1 MRVITSSAFAVAL
14 LAVSKHAR
22 SEEVLSTTECEII
35 ANPPAFNHRLV
46 RDTGTDYQAFE
57 KFPLSVE
64 SCGARKVGNWT
75 GIWVEYGGRVRTIW
89 IRMCR
94 MNSLSLFGEIGS
106 IEIEGV
112 QTALVEND
120 QFRAFDLN
128 VQRKG
133 HASATLIGR
142 YFSGGK
148 AVESSRD

>member
-75 GIWVEYGGRVRTIW
+75 GIWVEYGGRVRTI
-89 IRMCR
+89 
-94 MNSLSLFGEIGS
+94 
-106 IEIEGV
+106 EIEGV